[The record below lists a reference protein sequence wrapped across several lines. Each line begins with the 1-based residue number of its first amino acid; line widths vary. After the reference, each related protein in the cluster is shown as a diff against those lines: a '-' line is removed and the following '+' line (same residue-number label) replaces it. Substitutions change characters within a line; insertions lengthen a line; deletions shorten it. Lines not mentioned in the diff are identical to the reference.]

1 MSGKLLR
8 RELEAL
14 LNVRNVGASH
24 STSIA
29 ETTEPRPEEAKV
41 TKDGPGLKLDTVLW
55 QIFNSG
61 RLSHL

>member
-1 MSGKLLR
+1 M
-8 RELEAL
+8 
-14 LNVRNVGASH
+14 RNVGASH
-24 STSIA
+24 STPVA

-61 RLSHL
+61 QLTHLQGTDRAWEAQMRGL